1 MLYHVYRITFTGYD
15 QDEPVFLIS
24 KRHSDE
30 IIAKTPTVSKAID
43 LINTWEK
50 QLDIFT
56 PAEERYA
63 PKNIGRITESAAREA
78 AFERVAGPDLP
89 KR

>member
-1 MLYHVYRITFTGYD
+1 MLYHGYRITFTGYD

-24 KRHSDE
+24 KRHSE
-30 IIAKTPTVSKAID
+30 VILAKTPSVSSAID

-63 PKNIGRITESAAREA
+63 TKNTGRLTESATGEA
-78 AFERVAGPDLP
+78 AIERMADPDLP